1 MDKRLSIIPYL
12 IGFVFAVVYA
22 MFPTAMLTA
31 DGLYYAW
38 HIENMPISH
47 SIHPHH
53 LLWLGLMHLL
63 FNAIHIV
70 IPGLSALEF
79 MQFFNAILG
88 GACVCLVI
96 RIIRKLHCNLTVA
109 IITGLFFGLSW
120 GMIHFS
126 TDANIY
132 IPVLFLI
139 LLCADILFGSNVI
152 DTRKTIAV
160 VILMILATLLHQVAI
175 LFVPALLV
183 AIWLKSPIIKRISS
197 IDAFLFCYVAVVFFF
212 YYIAFHTVSQT
223 GLPDSSVDFI
233 SWLGAYGSRSEY
245 WTFLSQGMMSAQ
257 EAFQRSQAS
266 LFFHLHNALDVY
278 LAQEYSETKIHSVLY
293 FLLNLVIVISIIR
306 EIRDIIINRKM
317 PKDIR
322 NVSIVLLSWFLP
334 FFIFNYL
341 YCPHEIHFKLFY
353 LAPLL
358 ILWTSQIISISGFNR
373 TFWRIAAPCILIIIT
388 AWNVFTGLVPNSSFE
403 NNPYY
408 HDIELLRPHLQKG
421 DLVIYARHERNKAS
435 LVRYFTDADAV
446 FFRPKPRHIQ
456 DNMLVF
462 FEIHDST
469 RDFLQEKYKRI
480 LVSSDAWESHYPKWF
495 LPEHLIEPP
504 HPNELGISK
513 FRLTSVRQIDAGDGV
528 VLFEVKFALKI
539 VKGGI

>member
-1 MDKRLSIIPYL
+1 MGKRAAIIPVL

-22 MFPTAMLTA
+22 VFPTAMLTA

-38 HIENMPISH
+38 HIENMPISY

-63 FNAIHIV
+63 FNAIHLV

-79 MQFFNAILG
+79 MQFFNASIG

-96 RIIRKLHCNLTVA
+96 YITMKLHCNLTVA

-120 GMIHFS
+120 GMMHFS

-132 IPVLFLI
+132 ITVLFLI
-139 LLCADILFGSNVI
+139 LLCSDILFSSTVI
-152 DTRKTIAV
+152 DIKKTIAV
-160 VILMILATLLHQVAI
+160 VIVMILATLLHQVAI
-175 LFVPALLV
+175 LFVPALL
-183 AIWLKSPIIKRISS
+183 AAMWLKSPIKTRLSTIAASLLTYTTIVFLVYFA
-197 IDAFLFCYVAVVFFF
+197 AFQYVAKS
-212 YYIAFHTVSQT
+212 AM
-223 GLPDSSVDFI
+223 PDSSVDFI
-233 SWLGAYGSRSEY
+233 SWLGAYGSHSEY
-245 WTFLSQGMMSAQ
+245 WTFLSQGMMPAQ

-266 LFFHLHNALDVY
+266 LFFHFHNALDVY

-306 EIRDIIINRKM
+306 EIKDIIINRKM

-373 TFWRIAAPCILIIIT
+373 TFWRIAAPCILVIIA

-408 HDIELLRPHLQKG
+408 HDVELLKPHLQKG
-421 DLVIYARHERNKAS
+421 DLVIYARQERNKAS

-456 DNMLVF
+456 DNMLFF
-462 FEIHDST
+462 FEMHDFT
-469 RDFLQEKYKRI
+469 REFLKERYSRI
-480 LVSSDAWESHYPKWF
+480 LVSSDAWDSQYPKWF
-495 LPEHLIEPP
+495 LPEHLFVPP
-504 HPNELGISK
+504 HPDELGISK
-513 FRLTSVRQIDAGDGV
+513 FRFILVRQIDVGDGV
-528 VLFEVKFALKI
+528 VLFEVKFPL
-539 VKGGI
+539 